1 MISIIWF
8 IVCITQGSS
17 KNILWKSTG
26 VLGTTAP
33 YL

>member
-8 IVCITQGSS
+8 IVCITKGGS
-17 KNILWKSTG
+17 KNILWKDAG
-26 VLGTTAP
+26 VLGTTAT